1 MSGIDMGRDWQQRVS
16 ARTHFTAATFG
27 TGCVTALQ
35 VLGSRV
41 YAADLFGSL
50 SVYECVWLQ
59 GSANASLVPL
69 AVDRTPVWS
78 PAFCALSHD
87 HIIAAGHPFSLLHL
101 KMAATHGTAHGAAP
115 VAFPGAD
122 PGNNGD
128 NPGMFPGAA
137 RGGRGDP
144 GAGHAP
150 LHAFEAVHGFPDF
163 PLLPTRNND
172 TNITNVG
179 AGAGAQGAGAVAA
192 SVCVDR
198 EAVAEAG
205 TLALVSACNVRQ
217 AAVRLVRMR
226 LGPALPG
233 PCTAAA
239 FVTAGG
245 AVGCVR
251 LEDPVAA
258 AAALRVSSALER
270 VYDRPVPG
278 PHSGGAAWALPVSPV
293 AAVAAANEYL
303 AANAYGAEVAYGAE
317 GAEHGVGPGVCAVC
331 AGSGPAAGSVHTH
344 AESWPFVLALEAG
357 ATLAHL
363 PPDADLAPYSR
374 TVPAAVDVAFLERC
388 AHNARARHARAGSA
402 VGDGSGFR
410 AMDASD
416 TAPAQAAGRMPAA
429 GTALDEA
436 LLALAEEGGLALGSV
451 CRRLQM

>member
-1 MSGIDMGRDWQQRVS
+1 MSGIDMGRAWQQRVS

-50 SVYECVWLQ
+50 SVYECVWPQ
-59 GSANASLVPL
+59 GSANATLVPL

-101 KMAATHGTAHGAAP
+101 EVAATHGTAHGAAP
-115 VAFPGAD
+115 GASPGAD

-144 GAGHAP
+144 GAGQ

-163 PLLPTRNND
+163 PLLPARNND
-172 TNITNVG
+172 TNVTNVG
-179 AGAGAQGAGAVAA
+179 AGAGAQGAGAVAV

-258 AAALRVSSALER
+258 AAALRVSAALER

-278 PHSGGAAWALPVSPV
+278 PRCGGAAWALPVV
-293 AAVAAANEYL
+293 AVAAANEYL

-317 GAEHGVGPGVCAVC
+317 HGVGSGVCTVC

-374 TVPAAVDVAFLERC
+374 TVPAAVDVAYLERC
-388 AHNARARHARAGSA
+388 ARDARARHACVGSA

-410 AMDASD
+410 AMDALD
-416 TAPAQAAGRMPAA
+416 TGAAQAAGPMPAA
-429 GTALDEA
+429 RTAIDEA